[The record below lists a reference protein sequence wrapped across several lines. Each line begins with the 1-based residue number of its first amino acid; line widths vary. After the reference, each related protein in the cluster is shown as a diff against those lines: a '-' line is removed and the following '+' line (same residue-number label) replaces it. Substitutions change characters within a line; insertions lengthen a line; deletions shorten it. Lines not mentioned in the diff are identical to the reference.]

1 MISTRFRRSSAWTLL
16 AAGLALAGPAIGA
29 GGEAPRAL
37 VDQLSKDVLAVLA
50 DAGTSTDQKRQRLE
64 QLVVA
69 NVDFDTLSRL
79 VLARHWSAFSPTQQE
94 EFVRE
99 FKRHL
104 SLTYGKNLD
113 SYHDEKITITGDR
126 EEARGDWTV
135 HSKILRGGG
144 SNDISLDYR
153 LRKVDGQWRIIDFII
168 ENVSLVANYR
178 AQFQDILGGG
188 KPESLLAMLRDK
200 NAKGELLKAP
210 GV

>member
-1 MISTRFRRSSAWTLL
+1 MISTRFRRSSASALL
-16 AAGLALAGPAIGA
+16 VAGLALAAPAMGA

-37 VDQLSKDVLAVLA
+37 VDQLSKDVLGVLA
-50 DAGTSTDQKRQRLE
+50 DKGTSTDQKRQRLE

-79 VLARHWSAFSPTQQE
+79 VLARHWSDFSSTQQE

-135 HSKILRGGG
+135 NSKILRGGG

-153 LRKVDGQWRIIDFII
+153 LRKVSGQWRIIDFII

>member
-1 MISTRFRRSSAWTLL
+1 MISTRFRRTSVWALL
-16 AAGLALAGPAIGA
+16 AVGLAVAAPAVGA
-29 GGEAPRAL
+29 GGDEPRAL
-37 VDQLSKDVLAVLA
+37 VEQLSTDVLAVLA
-50 DAGTSTDQKRQRLE
+50 DKSMSTDQKRQRLE

-79 VLARHWSAFSPTQQE
+79 VLARNWSAFSPAQQE

-113 SYHDEKITITGDR
+113 SYHNEKIVITGDR
-126 EEARGDWTV
+126 EEANGDRTV

-144 SNDISLDYR
+144 SNDISVDYR
-153 LRKVDGQWRIIDFII
+153 LRKINGQWRIIDFII

-188 KPESLLAMLRDK
+188 KPENLLAMLREK

>member
-1 MISTRFRRSSAWTLL
+1 MICTRFHRSSAWALL
-16 AAGLALAGPAIGA
+16 TVGLAFAAPALGA
-29 GGEAPRAL
+29 GGDAPRAL
-37 VDQLSKDVLAVLA
+37 VDQLSKDVLSVLA
-50 DAGTSTDQKRQRLE
+50 DKGTSTDQKREHLE

-79 VLARHWSAFSPTQQE
+79 VLARNWSAFSPAQQE

-113 SYHDEKITITGDR
+113 SYHNEKIAITGDR

-135 HSKILRGGG
+135 NSKILRGGG
-144 SNDISLDYR
+144 SNDIEVDYR
-153 LRKVDGQWRIIDFII
+153 LRQANGKWRIIDFII

-178 AQFQDILGGG
+178 AQFQDILGSG
-188 KPESLLAMLRDK
+188 KPENLLAMLRDK